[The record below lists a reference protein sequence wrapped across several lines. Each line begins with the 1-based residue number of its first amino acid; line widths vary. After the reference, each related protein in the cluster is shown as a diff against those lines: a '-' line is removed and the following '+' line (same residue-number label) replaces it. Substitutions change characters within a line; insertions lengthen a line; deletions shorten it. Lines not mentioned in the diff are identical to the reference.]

1 LSSDILSKYLVE
13 AEEHIK
19 NAKEQ
24 SQSAG
29 NAEQKSEIVDAAKYY
44 YSAGE
49 EYFLAAVKFKMALM
63 LLGYPQ
69 KSSLVDDKSLN
80 YKSRLIDSL
89 EGSCSC
95 YEKAA
100 QLFKSVGNRFLE
112 SEAYGKAALNYIEL
126 AELKNERALKREIKE
141 DTFITCVGEIT
152 SFSYAMDTPLGK
164 AVTAYH
170 NAALALYDLGMK
182 YRNSGEID
190 KAYVIIGEMG
200 DAYLSIGLLYE
211 NEDIELA
218 IENFFSAAEA
228 YKESGLLSRTVGIP
242 TIVHHARLE
251 WRYAT
256 RNAKEF
262 FKDERG
268 YYTADDIRRAIKT
281 YEKTRELAKKTNN
294 REMIYECSKAIMLL
308 SADVK
313 EPKDSIKSCQEI
325 CGSLSEFVILPI
337 DLSNKQLDAAD
348 KEVIRSSLKKYL
360 DDPKQGAYQLISHVE
375 SRLRS
380 YIKAK
385 LSSANPM
392 NWFKE
397 LVIPALNSDDLRV
410 ISSNYNRETGMN
422 LDLPNEENPLSFA
435 NINHLQKIISNNR
448 LWESYFKSD
457 FVNFEEFS
465 ANMSIIVR
473 IRHPTMHVRE
483 TNIFEAAVTP
493 TLWILERLRIN

>member
-1 LSSDILSKYLVE
+1 MLSKYLAE

-19 NAKEQ
+19 NAM
-24 SQSAG
+24 
-29 NAEQKSEIVDAAKYY
+29 EQKQNAADAEKTGKIKDAANYY
-44 YSAGE
+44 YTAGR
-49 EYFLAAVKFKMALM
+49 EYFLAASKFKIVLT
-63 LLGYPQ
+63 LLGYSP
-69 KSSLVDDKSLN
+69 KSSIADDKSLN

-89 EGSCSC
+89 EESCSC

-100 QLFKSVGNRFLE
+100 QLFKGLGNRFLE
-112 SEAYGKAALNYIEL
+112 SEAYGQAASNYIEL
-126 AELKNERALKREIKE
+126 AELKNEKAVRREAREGIIVKY
-141 DTFITCVGEIT
+141 V
-152 SFSYAMDTPLGK
+152 ADTPLGK
-164 AVTAYH
+164 AITVYH

-190 KAYVIIGEMG
+190 KAYVFIGEMG
-200 DAYLSIGLLYE
+200 DAYLNIGLLYE
-211 NEDIELA
+211 NEDIDLA

-228 YKESGLLSRTVGIP
+228 YKESGLLSRKVGIP

-256 RNAKEF
+256 RNAIEF

-281 YEKTRELAKKTNN
+281 YEKTKELAKKANN
-294 REMIYECSKAIMLL
+294 VKMVYECSKAVMLL

-325 CGSLSEFVILPI
+325 CEILSEFVILPI
-337 DLSNKQLDAAD
+337 DLSNKQLDAND
-348 KEVIRSSLKKYL
+348 KEVIRTSLKEYS

-385 LSSANPM
+385 LSSINPT

-397 LVIPALNSDDLRV
+397 LVIPTLNSDDLRV
-410 ISSNYNRETGMN
+410 ITSNYSRERGRNPDN
-422 LDLPNEENPLSFA
+422 LSNEENPLSFA
-435 NINHLQKIISNNR
+435 NINHLQKIISDDR

-473 IRHPTMHVRE
+473 IRHSTMHVRE

-493 TLWILERLRIN
+493 ALWILERLKIGEKMRVYR

>member
-29 NAEQKSEIVDAAKYY
+29 NTEQTGKIVDAAKYY
-44 YSAGE
+44 YSAGR
-49 EYFLAAVKFKMALM
+49 EYFLAAVKFKMVLM
-63 LLGYPQ
+63 LLGYSP
-69 KSSLVDDKSLN
+69 KSSLVNDKSLN
-80 YKSRLIDSL
+80 YKSRLINSL

-100 QLFKSVGNRFLE
+100 QLFKNVGNRFLE
-112 SEAYGKAALNYIEL
+112 SEAYGKAASNYIEL
-126 AELKNERALKREIKE
+126 AELKNEKALRREIKE
-141 DTFITCVGEIT
+141 NIIITYV
-152 SFSYAMDTPLGK
+152 ADTPLGK

-200 DAYLSIGLLYE
+200 DAYLSAGLLYE

-228 YKESGLLSRTVGIP
+228 YKESGLLSRKVGIP

-281 YEKTRELAKKTNN
+281 YEKTRELAERKNN
-294 REMIYECSKAIMLL
+294 KEMIYQCSKAIMLL

-325 CGSLSEFVILPI
+325 CESISESVILPI

-348 KEVIRSSLKKYL
+348 KDVIRSSLKKYS
-360 DDPKQGAYQLISHVE
+360 DDPKQGAYQLISHLE
-375 SRLRS
+375 TRLRS

-385 LSSANPM
+385 LSSVNPT
-392 NWFKE
+392 NWFTE
-397 LVIPALNSDDLRV
+397 LVIPALNSDDLR
-410 ISSNYNRETGMN
+410 IIDLNYNRETGKN
-422 LDLPNEENPLSFA
+422 PNDLPNEENPLSFA

-448 LWESYFKSD
+448 LWESYFKND
-457 FVNFEEFS
+457 FVNLEEFS
-465 ANMSIIVR
+465 ANMSIIIR

-493 TLWILERLRIN
+493 VLGILERLRIS

>member
-1 LSSDILSKYLVE
+1 MFLKYL
-13 AEEHIK
+13 
-19 NAKEQ
+19 
-24 SQSAG
+24 
-29 NAEQKSEIVDAAKYY
+29 SE
-44 YSAGE
+44 
-49 EYFLAAVKFKMALM
+49 
-63 LLGYPQ
+63 P
-69 KSSLVDDKSLN
+69 SLTDDKSPKL
-80 YKSRLIDSL
+80 RLIDAL

-100 QLFKSVGNRFLE
+100 QLFKNVDNRFIE

-126 AELKNERALKREIKE
+126 AELKNEKALKREIKE
-141 DTFITCVGEIT
+141 DKLSTCVGEIQLFT
-152 SFSYAMDTPLGK
+152 YARDTPLGK
-164 AVTAYH
+164 AITAYH

-211 NEDIELA
+211 NEELESA
-218 IENFFSAAEA
+218 VENFFYAAEA
-228 YKESGLLSRTVGIP
+228 YKESGLLSRKVGIP

-268 YYTADDIRRAIKT
+268 YYTLDDVRRAVKT
-281 YEKTRELAKKTNN
+281 YEKTRELAAKMNN
-294 REMIYECSKAIMLL
+294 KEIVYKCSKAIMLL

-313 EPKDSIKSCQEI
+313 EPRDSIKSCQEI
-325 CGSLSEFVILPI
+325 CEALSEFVILPI
-337 DLSNKQLDAAD
+337 DLSNKQLEAAD
-348 KEVIRSSLKKYL
+348 KEVIRSSLRKYS
-360 DDPKQGAYQLISHVE
+360 DDPKQGAYQLISYLE
-375 SRLRS
+375 TRLRS
-380 YIKAK
+380 YIKEK
-385 LSSANPM
+385 LSSTNPA

-397 LVIPALNSDDLRV
+397 LVIPAMNPDDLR
-410 ISSNYNRETGMN
+410 IIGLNYNRETGKN
-422 LDLPNEENPLSFA
+422 PDDLLNEENPLNFA

-448 LWESYFKSD
+448 LWESYFKND
-457 FVNFEEFS
+457 FINLEEFN

-473 IRHPTMHVRE
+473 IRHPTMHTRE

-493 TLWILERLRIN
+493 AIWILERLRIS